1 MKENPKRQDLV
12 FMQRLN
18 LVRART
24 ALIIKKDI
32 EVKENEKKTLLINS
46 ETNFWKS
53 LFRIL

>member
-1 MKENPKRQDLV
+1 MKENLKPQDLV

-18 LVRART
+18 LVRVRT

>member
-1 MKENPKRQDLV
+1 V

-18 LVRART
+18 LVRVRT